1 MALYINTNVYSLN
14 SQRKLHNVT
23 GKLGTSFE
31 RLSSGLRINRSK
43 DDAAGLSISQRMTGQ
58 IRGLN
63 QAVRNTNDA
72 ISMVQVAE
80 GALDETTN
88 SLQRIRELAV
98 QAASDTMMSGDRED
112 IWNEIEQLV
121 SEIGRVSSSTKF
133 NTMQML
139 GESTG
144 SYDIKFQ
151 VGENAFQTYDLTIMN
166 AGASALGVHAS
177 NVGTAFSMGGG
188 SAAATGM
195 TTASAQVRATSVLSM
210 VDSALDSVSD
220 IRAQL
225 GASQSRFESIVANL
239 SNVSENTSAARS
251 RIMDADIA
259 SETSSLTR
267 NSIMQQASTAILAQA
282 NQQPQLALQLLG

>member
-14 SQRKLHNVT
+14 SQRKLTNIT
-23 GKLGTSFE
+23 GKLSTSFE

-43 DDAAGLSISQRMTGQ
+43 DDAAGLSISNRMTAQ

-98 QAASDTMMSGDRED
+98 QAASDMMMSGDRED

-121 SEIGRVSSSTKF
+121 TEIGRVSSNTKF

-144 SYDIKFQ
+144 SYEIKFQ
-151 VGENAFQTYDLTIMN
+151 IGENAFQTYDLTVMN

-177 NVGTAFSMGGG
+177 NIGTAFSMGGG

-195 TTASAQVRATSVLSM
+195 TMASAQVRATSVLSM

-220 IRAQL
+220 IRALL

-251 RIMDADIA
+251 RILDADIA
-259 SETSSLTR
+259 QETSTLTR

>member
-14 SQRKLHNVT
+14 SQRKLANVT
-23 GKLGTSFE
+23 GRLATSFE

-43 DDAAGLSISQRMTGQ
+43 DDAAGLSISNRMTAQ

-98 QAASDTMMSGDRED
+98 QAASDMMMSGDRED

-121 SEIGRVSSSTKF
+121 TEIGRVSSNTKF

-144 SYDIKFQ
+144 SYEIKFQ
-151 VGENAFQTYDLTIMN
+151 IGENAYQTYDLTVMN

-177 NVGTAFSMGGG
+177 NIGTAFSMGGG

-195 TTASAQVRATSVLSM
+195 TMASAQVRATSVLSM

-220 IRAQL
+220 IRALL

-251 RIMDADIA
+251 RILDADIA
-259 SETSSLTR
+259 SETSTLTR
-267 NSIMQQASTAILAQA
+267 NSIIQQASTAILAQA